1 MWSLAAL
8 STIGLQWLES
18 SLSSRIPHVNCLKL
32 FKGQMHQ
39 LISWMCFVW
48 QWMCEWFSEARAEKR
63 AQRWW
68 KAWLDLFWHRGV
80 PNTRWFLRIQGR
92 DVLLMF
98 EKTKAPH
105 AAQTS
110 QHIFSINAA
119 MLQNIA
125 LVNMYMGRAAQRKA
139 HSPDHENEH
148 WQLSSWMIERQDSA
162 DCQRF
167 KWQNGSSYNEVL
179 QPDTLQACLLR
190 SWLELQSWLER
201 DGGPSKAKFASLV
214 Q

>member
-1 MWSLAAL
+1 
-8 STIGLQWLES
+8 
-18 SLSSRIPHVNCLKL
+18 
-32 FKGQMHQ
+32 MHQ
-39 LISWMCFVW
+39 LISSV
-48 QWMCEWFSEARAEKR
+48 
-63 AQRWW
+63 
-68 KAWLDLFWHRGV
+68 LFGNGCVSGSAKLEPRKGHRGGGKPGWICSCIGV

-92 DVLLMF
+92 CSSHGLI
-98 EKTKAPH
+98 TKAPH

-110 QHIFSINAA
+110 QHIFSIDAA

-139 HSPDHENEH
+139 HSPDDENEH

-179 QPDTLQACLLR
+179 QPDTLQACLSR